1 MIDDSRSS
9 NVQFGEFSSTIYSN
23 ALPCLCFTIIY
34 AATAAGGGGGLEVK
48 AISSD
53 IRYLLLTQQYYH
65 ALFTVTTKN

>member
-34 AATAAGGGGGLEVK
+34 AAAAGGGGGGKVK
-48 AISSD
+48 AK
-53 IRYLLLTQQYYH
+53 L
-65 ALFTVTTKN
+65 